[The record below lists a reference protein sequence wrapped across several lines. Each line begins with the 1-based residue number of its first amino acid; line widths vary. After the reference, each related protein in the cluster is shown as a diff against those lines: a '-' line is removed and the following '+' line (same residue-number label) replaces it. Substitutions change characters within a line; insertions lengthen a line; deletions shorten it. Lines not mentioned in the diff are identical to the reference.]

1 MKKTQASF
9 KSEKQLSICFKKIFI
24 DKIKEENILYYSE
37 FKGMFGVPDYL
48 VIERSNKSIMHI
60 IAFELKLKN
69 WRQALKQAFRY
80 RTFSNLSFVIL
91 DEKYVELALNHIDE
105 FIKFNVGLASINK
118 NNGIKVFHLP
128 KRKAPFSISYVMN
141 LENKIINASDLVKD
155 IPNQIMTNKIPL
167 SYKNM
172 ISRFIIIRNKNT
184 NIVTKKDTYLYNI
197 LSAKKTSMP
206 NVIFKSKVRIS

>member
-1 MKKTQASF
+1 MKKTQANF
-9 KSEKQLSICFKKIFI
+9 KSEKQLSICFKKVFI
-24 DKIKEENILYYSE
+24 DKIKEDNILYYSE

-48 VIERSNKSIMHI
+48 VVERSNRSIMHI

-128 KRKAPFSISYVMN
+128 ESKAPFSLSYVRN
-141 LENKIINASDLVKD
+141 LESKIIKANELVKD
-155 IPNQIMTNKIPL
+155 IPNQIMKKKIPM

-197 LSAKKTSMP
+197 LSAKKASLP